1 MLRRSKKKKEKKALQ
16 AKIDAQQAKIA
27 GLQGSYVHHPSTVS
41 MSEDIEIE
49 NLDQSGSELD
59 GGDTFEESVSLPG
72 TTEFNHQKLVNEGH
86 YHTPIHSLPVS
97 YIPATLTPQTPPSV
111 TSTTSSFIPPSLRR
125 GSSQP
130 TFFIPQTPTH
140 TNSYSL
146 PTMEMPILKEITT
159 TVPTSI
165 LQPPR
170 TKVSNGTLPR
180 KQKPKQ
186 IVDAAKQKLI
196 DNAVSFGLGR
206 GIDATNKTPW
216 INKNTFQVRRVHSS
230 VIESNEGGILMNY
243 EHEILSISEMED
255 KFQSSINPPES
266 PVTIHVED
274 EMDRCVS
281 GTRRLIG
288 RRVVNRSI
296 SFQADIEE
304 KYTDGDTPRNGRD
317 SYLVPHDPAEV
328 VSNTQ
333 FSGYNFEERVCQWL
347 IQRIAHKYA
356 ITNHRLDTR
365 SEENPTDQLAKM
377 LHTKTVSRIEE
388 EIKVGCRDLVQGL
401 RTTHYVTKMQLGATE
416 YRVMSDGEYHKKV
429 AQGGAFG
436 MDTLA
441 IVALD
446 QDMKQTKK
454 EAGKCSQVR
463 KIGVIGEDNKVTKE
477 DEIILVVEVQPI
489 TRLIRLPIVKAA
501 ISSALEKYMEG
512 TPSSEG
518 ETTSKCLYEYIIL
531 FFLQVVHLLLNALEK
546 MFISQLID
554 STIMKLRVP
563 KSHLKHRYSTS
574 SPQTMVEILLN
585 SILYIMEK
593 TWTQEIVNRV
603 ASVDFLKHL
612 SMLEVSVQ
620 VPC

>member
-16 AKIDAQQAKIA
+16 AKIEAQQAKIA
-27 GLQGSYVHHPSTVS
+27 GLQSSYVHNPSTVS
-41 MSEDIEIE
+41 MTDEIEIE
-49 NLDQSGSELD
+49 TLDQSGSEQE

-72 TTEFNHQKLVNEGH
+72 TTEFHQKLVHEGH
-86 YHTPIHSLPVS
+86 DHTPIHSLPVS
-97 YIPATLTPQTPPSV
+97 YIPATFTPQTPPTV
-111 TSTTSSFIPPSLRR
+111 TNTTSSFIPPSLRR

-130 TFFIPQTPTH
+130 TFFIPQTPT
-140 TNSYSL
+140 NSHSV
-146 PTMEMPILKEITT
+146 PVMEMPTLKEIPT

-186 IVDAAKQKLI
+186 IVDAEKQKLI
-196 DNAVSFGLGR
+196 DDAVSFGLGR
-206 GIDATNKTPW
+206 GIDATNTTPW
-216 INKNTFQVRRVHSS
+216 INKNTFQVRRVHNS

-243 EHEILSISEMED
+243 DHEILSISEMED

-281 GTRRLIG
+281 GSRRLIG

-317 SYLVPHDPAEV
+317 SFLVPHDPAEV
-328 VSNTQ
+328 VTNTQ
-333 FSGYNFEERVCQWL
+333 SSGYNFEERVCQWL

-401 RTTHYVTKMQLGATE
+401 RTTHYVTKIQLGATE

-441 IVALD
+441 TAALD
-446 QDMKQTKK
+446 QNMKQTKK

-463 KIGVIGEDNKVTKE
+463 KIGVIGEDNKVTK
-477 DEIILVVEVQPI
+477 DGEIILVVEVQPI
-489 TRLIRLPIVKAA
+489 TRLIRLPIVKAS

-518 ETTSKCLYEYIIL
+518 ETNFCMNI
-531 FFLQVVHLLLNALEK
+531 
-546 MFISQLID
+546 
-554 STIMKLRVP
+554 
-563 KSHLKHRYSTS
+563 
-574 SPQTMVEILLN
+574 
-585 SILYIMEK
+585 
-593 TWTQEIVNRV
+593 
-603 ASVDFLKHL
+603 
-612 SMLEVSVQ
+612 
-620 VPC
+620 

>member
-1 MLRRSKKKKEKKALQ
+1 MISFRRKKKERKALRQ
-16 AKIDAQQAKIA
+16 QVETQQAVIA
-27 GLQGSYVHHPSTVS
+27 ALQGNYVPTLGMKRPPSA
-41 MSEDIEIE
+41 MSVPTMMHEDEFE
-49 NLDQSGSELD
+49 NFDQSGSDPDVDML
-59 GGDTFEESVSLPG
+59 ESVSLTGVTEQYQQKEHLEQHDPPTQALLL
-72 TTEFNHQKLVNEGH
+72 TTASTLQPLPPV
-86 YHTPIHSLPVS
+86 YVTAVPPTPPQPSPVPITTNINLLRDHSLRKG
-97 YIPATLTPQTPPSV
+97 I
-111 TSTTSSFIPPSLRR
+111 
-125 GSSQP
+125 SQP
-130 TFFIPQTPTH
+130 VFISHSMVPTAV
-140 TNSYSL
+140 SPMDMSC
-146 PTMEMPILKEITT
+146 LKEGT
-159 TVPTSI
+159 TVPPSI
-165 LQPPR
+165 ILPPR
-170 TKVSNGTLPR
+170 PKASNGTLAK
-180 KQKPKQ
+180 KQKPKP
-186 IVDAAKQKLI
+186 IDPEKQELI

-216 INKNTFQVRRVHSS
+216 INKSSFQVRRVHNS
-230 VIESNEGGILMNY
+230 VIETNEGGILMNY
-243 EHEILSISEMED
+243 EHEVLSISEMED

-274 EMDRCVS
+274 EMDRCIS
-281 GTRRLIG
+281 GSRRLIG

-304 KYTDGDTPRNGRD
+304 KYTDGDIPRNGRD

-401 RTTHYVTKMQLGATE
+401 RTTHYVTKIQLGATE
-416 YRVMSDGEYHKKV
+416 YRVMSDGEYHKKI

-441 IVALD
+441 TVALD
-446 QDMKQTKK
+446 QNMKQTKK

-463 KIGVIGEDNKVTKE
+463 KIGIIGEDNKVTKGSQ
-477 DEIILVVEVQPI
+477 DEIVLVVEVQPI

-501 ISSALEKYMEG
+501 INDALEKYMEG

-518 ETTSKCLYEYIIL
+518 ETTCPN
-531 FFLQVVHLLLNALEK
+531 FFMN
-546 MFISQLID
+546 I
-554 STIMKLRVP
+554 
-563 KSHLKHRYSTS
+563 
-574 SPQTMVEILLN
+574 
-585 SILYIMEK
+585 
-593 TWTQEIVNRV
+593 
-603 ASVDFLKHL
+603 
-612 SMLEVSVQ
+612 
-620 VPC
+620 

>member
-1 MLRRSKKKKEKKALQ
+1 MISFSRKKRERKALRQ
-16 AKIDAQQAKIA
+16 QVEAQQSVIA
-27 GLQGSYVHHPSTVS
+27 ALQGNYIPTLGMKRPQSA
-41 MSEDIEIE
+41 MSVPTMMHEDEFE
-49 NLDQSGSELD
+49 NFDQSGSDPDVDML
-59 GGDTFEESVSLPG
+59 ESVSLTG
-72 TTEFNHQKLVNEGH
+72 VTEQYQQKEH
-86 YHTPIHSLPVS
+86 FEQHDPSTQALPLPTASTLQPLPPV
-97 YIPATLTPQTPPSV
+97 YVTAVPLTPPQSSPVPI
-111 TSTTSSFIPPSLRR
+111 TTNINPLRDHSLRR
-125 GSSQP
+125 GISQQVFIAQSMPP
-130 TFFIPQTPTH
+130 TAVSPMDM
-140 TNSYSL
+140 SC
-146 PTMEMPILKEITT
+146 LKEGN
-159 TVPTSI
+159 TVPPSI
-165 LQPPR
+165 MLPPR
-170 TKVSNGTLPR
+170 PKSSNGTLVK
-180 KQKPKQ
+180 KQKPKP
-186 IVDAAKQKLI
+186 IDPVKQELI

-243 EHEILSISEMED
+243 EHEVLSISEMED

-281 GTRRLIG
+281 GSRRLIG
-288 RRVVNRSI
+288 RRVVNRSV

-304 KYTDGDTPRNGRD
+304 KYIDGDIPRNGRD

-365 SEENPTDQLAKM
+365 SEENPTNQLAKM
-377 LHTKTVSRIEE
+377 LHVKTVSRIEE
-388 EIKVGCRDLVQGL
+388 EIKAGCRDLVQGL

-441 IVALD
+441 TVALD
-446 QDMKQTKK
+446 QNMKQTKK

-463 KIGVIGEDNKVTKE
+463 KIGVIGEDNKVTKGSQ
-477 DEIILVVEVQPI
+477 DEIVLAVEVQPI

-501 ISSALEKYMEG
+501 INDALEKYMEG

-518 ETTSKCLYEYIIL
+518 EKTSPNFCMNI
-531 FFLQVVHLLLNALEK
+531 
-546 MFISQLID
+546 
-554 STIMKLRVP
+554 
-563 KSHLKHRYSTS
+563 
-574 SPQTMVEILLN
+574 
-585 SILYIMEK
+585 
-593 TWTQEIVNRV
+593 
-603 ASVDFLKHL
+603 
-612 SMLEVSVQ
+612 
-620 VPC
+620 

>member
-1 MLRRSKKKKEKKALQ
+1 MISFRRKKKERKALRQ
-16 AKIDAQQAKIA
+16 QVEAQQAVIA
-27 GLQGSYVHHPSTVS
+27 ALQGNYVPTLGMKRPPSA
-41 MSEDIEIE
+41 MSVPTMMHEDEFE
-49 NLDQSGSELD
+49 NFYQSGSDPDVDML
-59 GGDTFEESVSLPG
+59 ESVSLTGVTEQYQQKEHFEQHDPPIQALPL
-72 TTEFNHQKLVNEGH
+72 TTGSTLQPLPPV
-86 YHTPIHSLPVS
+86 YVTAVPPAPPQPSPVPITTNINPLRDHSLRKG
-97 YIPATLTPQTPPSV
+97 I
-111 TSTTSSFIPPSLRR
+111 
-125 GSSQP
+125 SQP
-130 TFFIPQTPTH
+130 VFFAHSMVPTAV
-140 TNSYSL
+140 SPMDMSC
-146 PTMEMPILKEITT
+146 LKEGT
-159 TVPTSI
+159 TVPSSI
-165 LQPPR
+165 LPLRP
-170 TKVSNGTLPR
+170 KSNNVTLAK
-180 KQKPKQ
+180 KQKPKP
-186 IVDAAKQKLI
+186 IDPEKQELI

-216 INKNTFQVRRVHSS
+216 INKSSFQVRRVHNS
-230 VIESNEGGILMNY
+230 VIETNEGGILMNY
-243 EHEILSISEMED
+243 DHEVLSISEMED

-274 EMDRCVS
+274 EMDRCIS
-281 GTRRLIG
+281 GSRRLIG

-304 KYTDGDTPRNGRD
+304 RYTDGEIPRNGRD

-377 LHTKTVSRIEE
+377 LHTKTVSRIED

-401 RTTHYVTKMQLGATE
+401 RTTHYVTKIQLGATE

-441 IVALD
+441 TVALD
-446 QDMKQTKK
+446 QNMKQTKK

-463 KIGVIGEDNKVTKE
+463 KIGVIGEDNKVTK
-477 DEIILVVEVQPI
+477 DGEIILVVEVQPI

-501 ISSALEKYMEG
+501 INDALEKYMEG

-518 ETTSKCLYEYIIL
+518 ETMCPN
-531 FFLQVVHLLLNALEK
+531 FFMN
-546 MFISQLID
+546 I
-554 STIMKLRVP
+554 
-563 KSHLKHRYSTS
+563 
-574 SPQTMVEILLN
+574 
-585 SILYIMEK
+585 
-593 TWTQEIVNRV
+593 
-603 ASVDFLKHL
+603 
-612 SMLEVSVQ
+612 
-620 VPC
+620 